1 MTTIRS
7 KQELALMREAGKI
20 VAECHAL
27 LAENLR
33 PGISTKILDRL
44 VEKWILKRGAEPSF
58 KGHHGFPGSICVAIN
73 DVICHGFPTDT
84 PLQEG
89 DVVTLDVGARYQG
102 YHGDSGWT
110 YAVGKVTPEV
120 KRLMEVGLESFHRG
134 LEQVRPGNRIGDIGW
149 AIQSYAE
156 GEGYGVVRE
165 FTGHAVGQELWEEP
179 PIPHFGIAHT
189 GPGIESGMVL
199 AVEPMITT
207 GSWRAKVDAD
217 GWTARTVDGSLCV
230 QYEHTIAVT
239 DESHEILTR
248 L

>member
-7 KQELALMREAGKI
+7 TKELALMREAGKI

-27 LAENLR
+27 LAENIR
-33 PGISTKILDRL
+33 PGVQTKQLDRL
-44 VEKWILKRGAEPSF
+44 VEDWILKRGAKPSF

-73 DVICHGFPTDT
+73 DVICHGFPTEV
-84 PLQEG
+84 PLEEG
-89 DVVTLDVGARYQG
+89 DIVTLDVGAQYQG

-110 YAVGKVTPEV
+110 YTIGEVAPEV
-120 KRLMEVGLESFHRG
+120 DRLLKVGLESLHRG
-134 LEQVRPGNRIGDIGW
+134 IEQIRPENRIGDIGW

-156 GEGYGVVRE
+156 AEGYGVVRE
-165 FTGHAVGQELWEEP
+165 FTGHAVGQNLWEEP
-179 PIPHFGIAHT
+179 PIPHFGLPHT
-189 GPGIESGMVL
+189 GPKIQAGMVL
-199 AVEPMITT
+199 AVEPMITA
-207 GSWRAKVDAD
+207 GNWRARVDAD

-239 DESHEILTR
+239 EEGYEILTK